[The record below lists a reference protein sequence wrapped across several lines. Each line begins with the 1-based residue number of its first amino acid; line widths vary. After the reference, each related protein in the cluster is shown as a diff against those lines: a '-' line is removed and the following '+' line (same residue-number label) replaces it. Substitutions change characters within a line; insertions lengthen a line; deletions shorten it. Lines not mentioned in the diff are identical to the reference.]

1 MLAIAARFE
10 IANDDW
16 FYDPAVSGADP
27 IEDATRLQRC
37 ISLTGD
43 YLWERAA
50 TSPWTDSGPS
60 ILREVDSSWSRDR
73 TFALCP
79 S

>member
-50 TSPWTDSGPS
+50 
-60 ILREVDSSWSRDR
+60 IAVDGFRPLTTARSRLKLI
-73 TFALCP
+73 A
-79 S
+79 